1 MPRRGYRHR
10 LVRTGEH
17 DGRHLPR
24 DDFYCD
30 VALRDTASLRVE
42 YESDSVLAYHHT
54 RPFWPVHVV
63 VVPKRHVS
71 SLLTLTPTDDGLI
84 LELLEVV
91 KELAQRVVDE
101 HQTAAVL
108 TNLGAYQDSRHLHF
122 HITSGQPLQG
132 PGSLANP
139 GR

>member
-1 MPRRGYRHR
+1 
-10 LVRTGEH
+10 
-17 DGRHLPR
+17 
-24 DDFYCD
+24 
-30 VALRDTASLRVE
+30 
-42 YESDSVLAYHHT
+42 
-54 RPFWPVHVV
+54 
-63 VVPKRHVS
+63 
-71 SLLTLTPTDDGLI
+71 LTLTPTDDGLI

-101 HQTAAVL
+101 HEAAAVL
-108 TNLGAYQDSRHLHF
+108 TNFGAYQDSRHLHF